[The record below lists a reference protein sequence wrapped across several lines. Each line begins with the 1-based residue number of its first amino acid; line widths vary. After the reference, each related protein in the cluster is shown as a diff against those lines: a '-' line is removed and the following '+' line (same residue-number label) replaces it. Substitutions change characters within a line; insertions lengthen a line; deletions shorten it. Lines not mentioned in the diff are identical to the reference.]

1 MAIYL
6 RYVTLHVTLGCNW
19 LHLVKRNTNLVR
31 EAIPYTPNKTISKTN
46 LYTLLLEPKAT
57 RPKVKMPLASNGKH
71 VLVFFGV
78 SCYLCCFRLQY
89 LHIRKKQ
96 PLFVLG
102 LSTPHIGTCF
112 ALVAKG
118 STCFALALLYVFT
131 RTALQET
138 RLVTKCQP
146 FGSKVASFV

>member
-1 MAIYL
+1 MCFNQKVL
-6 RYVTLHVTLGCNW
+6 LN
-19 LHLVKRNTNLVR
+19 
-31 EAIPYTPNKTISKTN
+31 
-46 LYTLLLEPKAT
+46 YTLLLEPKAT